1 MLDGSRRPKPK
12 ILVLNNENSSWRE
25 ADLAC
30 ARIMLTALLAGLD
43 VNANPDL
50 DVTSVL
56 PIAAQVLGLSDGQ
69 ELDPVLSFAA
79 ERWPAAPAAPA
90 AARINL

>member
-1 MLDGSRRPKPK
+1 MLGDEPQ
-12 ILVLNNENSSWRE
+12 I
-25 ADLAC
+25 
-30 ARIMLTALLAGLD
+30 LD

-56 PIAAQVLGLSDGQ
+56 PIAARAMGPSRGQ
-69 ELDPVLSFAA
+69 MLDRILSFAA
-79 ERWPAAPAAPA
+79 ERLPGPTAAAPA